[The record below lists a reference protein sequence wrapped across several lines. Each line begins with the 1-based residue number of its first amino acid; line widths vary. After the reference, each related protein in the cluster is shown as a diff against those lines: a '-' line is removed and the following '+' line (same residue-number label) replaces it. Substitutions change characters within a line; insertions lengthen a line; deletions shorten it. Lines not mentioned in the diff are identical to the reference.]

1 MANVQ
6 KQGNPKA
13 GGVMLIIL
21 GVILMALSVILF
33 IGDSDYIFNG
43 ARSLDDML
51 EDGSLRSG
59 EYAEVKV
66 DATFGAYAET
76 KHTINGII
84 PAGKEQHYML
94 WVGDNALISLTIKNK
109 KSIDKLEEI
118 VDQTEAYVMGTST
131 SLSKSIT
138 LSGRVK
144 EMSSE
149 LSKLYKD
156 GLRYLGADSSNADIY
171 YLDIDATES
180 QSALVMRYIMILAF
194 GIFCIVGAVL
204 CFKSAKK
211 QKEKMAAVQAM
222 QAQAQPQYQ
231 QPQEFNNNY
240 YDPNNMQ

>member
-43 ARSLDDML
+43 AKDINKML
-51 EDGSLRSG
+51 EDGSLRKG
-59 EYAEVKV
+59 QYTEVKV

-76 KHTINGII
+76 KHTINGFI

-94 WVGDNALISLTIKNK
+94 WLEDGSLISMTVKNK
-109 KSIDKLEEI
+109 KTIEKLEEI
-118 VDQTEAYVMGTST
+118 VDQTEAYYMGEST

-138 LSGRVK
+138 LSGRVH
-144 EMSSE
+144 EMGSD
-149 LSKLYKD
+149 LSKLYRE
-156 GLRYLGADSSNADIY
+156 GLSYLGADATNADIH

-180 QSALVMRYIMILAF
+180 QSALAIRYIFIFAF
-194 GIFCIVGAVL
+194 GVFCIVGAVA

-211 QKEKMAAVQAM
+211 QKEKIAAVQAM
-222 QAQAQPQYQ
+222 QSQAQPQYQ
-231 QPQEFNNNY
+231 QPQEFDNNY